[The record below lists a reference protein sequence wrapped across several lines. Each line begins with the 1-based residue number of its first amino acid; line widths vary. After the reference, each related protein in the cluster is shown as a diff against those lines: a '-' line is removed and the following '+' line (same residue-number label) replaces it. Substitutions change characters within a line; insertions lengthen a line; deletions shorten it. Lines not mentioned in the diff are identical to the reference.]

1 MNLKELIA
9 NLVKQ
14 EFGELVLDIR
24 FRGPYAEEDI
34 VVDVILKEL
43 PKDIDDKEYRIWRQL
58 NEKSLDVLIGYGI
71 PVDEFEAV
79 VEEYIERREKDIKTT
94 IEKISENLHRFRKAN
109 MEEKTIEVD
118 GTIVD
123 GKLTLSLQNDSYGR
137 IKIDGNEIITPYE
150 RIVLNI
156 KP

>member
-43 PKDIDDKEYRIWRQL
+43 PKDIDDKKYRIWRQL
-58 NEKSLDVLIGYGI
+58 SEKGFDVLIGYDI
-71 PVDEFEAV
+71 PVDESEAA
-79 VEEYIERREKDIKTT
+79 VEEYMERREKDTKAT
-94 IEKISENLHRFRKAN
+94 IEKISEALYRFKKAN

-123 GKLTLSLQNDSYGR
+123 GRLTFSLQDDSCGH
-137 IKIDGNEIITPYE
+137 IKINGNEIITPYE
-150 RIVLNI
+150 RIVVNI